1 MTGLVVYQLLFD
13 TREVVMSRRDKRD
26 TGSDE
31 CVQQEVIN
39 VSSL

>member
-1 MTGLVVYQLLFD
+1 MSGLGIYHLLFE
-13 TREVVMSRRDKRD
+13 TREAVMSWHYKRD